1 MGLPGV
7 WPSISEGFHAPAQNE
22 PICRAAN
29 PSTKDMCHWLGYIER
44 QTPAEHFPRL
54 NRLPEPSSKHPP
66 AQFSNPSPVSAVAR
80 RKQIGGMFGGCG
92 YAAIPKR

>member
-1 MGLPGV
+1 MVEHPEGLQYQ
-7 WPSISEGFHAPAQNE
+7 AQNE
-22 PICRAAN
+22 PSCLAAN
-29 PSTKDMCHWLGYIER
+29 PSAKDMCHWLGYIER
-44 QTPAEHFPRL
+44 QAPAEHFPRL
-54 NRLPEPSSKHPP
+54 KRPLEPSSKHPP